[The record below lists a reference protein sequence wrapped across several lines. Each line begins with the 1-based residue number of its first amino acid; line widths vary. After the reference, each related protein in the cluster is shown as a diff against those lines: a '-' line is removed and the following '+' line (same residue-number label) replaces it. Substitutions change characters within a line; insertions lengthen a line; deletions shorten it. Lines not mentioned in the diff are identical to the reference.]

1 MATDHGSSM
10 GLLEQEDD
18 THINNTHIDKM
29 AGQHSHLEKLRS
41 GEVDRDE
48 LVCLEQLCIFFPSR

>member
-1 MATDHGSSM
+1 M

>member
-1 MATDHGSSM
+1 MATGHGSSM
-10 GLLEQEDD
+10 GFLEQEDD
-18 THINNTHIDKM
+18 THINKM